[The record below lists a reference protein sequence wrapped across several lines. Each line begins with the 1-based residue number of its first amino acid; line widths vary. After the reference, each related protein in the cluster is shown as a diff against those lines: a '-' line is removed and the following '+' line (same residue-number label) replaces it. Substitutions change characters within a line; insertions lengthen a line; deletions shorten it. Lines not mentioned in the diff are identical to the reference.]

1 MGISYL
7 KLGAEVSFHSLG
19 QIMDI
24 FLIQEISLCNIRV
37 FNDHS
42 LTVLVGEVSELFL
55 TLFCMYVFHLYK
67 RGLGKKMRMRALS
80 PTVSVSKCP

>member
-55 TLFCMYVFHLYK
+55 TYFACMYFIYIKGVW
-67 RGLGKKMRMRALS
+67 GKK
-80 PTVSVSKCP
+80 